1 VENLKLTVA
10 TLRDWAGEFGKD
22 YSQIAELYE
31 AILGQWN
38 LYVGHVV
45 TNIGG
50 VYRTRRD
57 QDQNGPPYIPV
68 PEAIQRRA
76 MDYLDRQVF
85 QTPTWMLDT
94 ELLYRIQDSGA
105 PDRIQELQAGALTRL
120 LDVDR
125 MKRLIEDEA
134 FRGDMAYGLGE
145 MLDDLRQSVW
155 SEIRSGGG
163 IDPYRRNLQR
173 AYLARVATLMTD
185 EAALA
190 TDIVPFLRGELE
202 TLKRQ
207 IQTGLAV
214 RGAPRATRLHLAD
227 LVERIDKILDPGS

>member
-1 VENLKLTVA
+1 
-10 TLRDWAGEFGKD
+10 
-22 YSQIAELYE
+22 
-31 AILGQWN
+31 
-38 LYVGHVV
+38 
-45 TNIGG
+45 
-50 VYRTRRD
+50 
-57 QDQNGPPYIPV
+57 
-68 PEAIQRRA
+68 

-105 PDRIQELQAGALTRL
+105 PDRIQQLQAGALTRV

-134 FRGDMAYGLGE
+134 FRSDMAYGLGE

-155 SEIRSGGG
+155 SEIRTGGD

-173 AYLARVATLMTD
+173 AYLTRVATLMTD

-190 TDIVPFLRGELE
+190 TDIVPFLRGELA